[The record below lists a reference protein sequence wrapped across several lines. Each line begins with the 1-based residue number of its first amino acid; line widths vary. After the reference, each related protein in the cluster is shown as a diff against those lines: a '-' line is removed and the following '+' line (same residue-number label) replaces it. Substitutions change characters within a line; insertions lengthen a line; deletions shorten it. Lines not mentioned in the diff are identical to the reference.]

1 MGVDSRGLLDFKN
14 TKNAFSYKSDRQL
27 KQSLWLFRMMN
38 NKALV
43 SIGSMLTPISLR
55 LNLPFVQSLLK
66 STIFRQFVGG
76 QNLHDTRPVIKLLR
90 KYNTFTILDY
100 GAEAKSSPEELDKV
114 MSEIL
119 LSVEF
124 AAKNNSVPIITT
136 KITGLSD
143 NDLLIKMQS
152 DKVLTRAEEEDKQ
165 KVINRIDTICKKAY
179 DLKVGVMIDAE
190 ESWMQD
196 SIDNIV
202 NNLMESY
209 NKNDVIVYNTFQL
222 YRNDKLDFLKESYEY
237 AQSRNY
243 KLGAKLVR
251 GAYMDKERA
260 YADEHSKIELIN
272 TSIEETHSMY
282 NNALRFCLDN
292 FEDIASICASHNA
305 DSNLLQAQLIEEKSI
320 AKNHPHINFCQLYG
334 MSDNLTFN
342 IAQAGYNVAKYVP
355 YGPIKDVIPYLIR
368 RAKENTAVTGDMSRE
383 LSFISS
389 EIKRRGI

>member
-1 MGVDSRGLLDFKN
+1 MDTGVKLDFKN
-14 TKNAFSYKSDRQL
+14 TENAFSYKSDKQL
-27 KQSLWLFRMMN
+27 KKSLWLFRMMN

-43 SIGSMLTPISLR
+43 SIGSMLTPLALK
-55 LNLPFVQSLLK
+55 LNLPFVQSILK
-66 STIFRQFVGG
+66 STIFQQFVGG
-76 QNLHDTRPVIKLLR
+76 QNLQDTQSVIQLLH
-90 KYNTFTILDY
+90 KYKTLAVLDY

-119 LSVEF
+119 LAVEF

-152 DKVLTRAEEEDKQ
+152 DQALTSSEEHDKQ
-165 KVINRIDTICKKAY
+165 KLIDRIDTICKKAY
-179 DLKVGVMIDAE
+179 DLNVGVMIDAE

-196 SIDNIV
+196 SIDSIV
-202 NNLMESY
+202 KDLMESY
-209 NKNDVIVYNTFQL
+209 NQKDVIVYNTFQL
-222 YRNDKLDFLKESYEY
+222 YRNDKLDFLKESYEH

-260 YADEHSKIELIN
+260 YADEHNKPQLIN
-272 TSIEETHSMY
+272 DSIEQTHDMY
-282 NNALRFCLDN
+282 NNALRFCIDHYA
-292 FEDIASICASHNA
+292 DIASMCASHNA
-305 DSNLLQAQLIEEKSI
+305 DSNLLQAQLIDDKSI
-320 AKNHPHINFCQLYG
+320 PKNHPHINFCQLYG

-342 IAQAGYNVAKYVP
+342 IAEAGYNVAKYVP
-355 YGPIKDVIPYLIR
+355 YGPIQDVIPYLIR